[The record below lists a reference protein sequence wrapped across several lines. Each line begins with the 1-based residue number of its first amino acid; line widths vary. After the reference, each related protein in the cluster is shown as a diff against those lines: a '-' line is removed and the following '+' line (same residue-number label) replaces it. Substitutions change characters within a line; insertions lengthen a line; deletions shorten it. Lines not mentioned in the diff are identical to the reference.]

1 MSESASVRP
10 EHREADHAKPAGRR
24 LRVLRVAELIPADVG
39 EVSRRA
45 AQLPKRVSAATA
57 AVPSG
62 TLLTLELYRR
72 RWDVR
77 PRRLVLRRL
86 ARLLA
91 GIEADTSE
99 LLIVAAAI
107 VADRTVL
114 VARRNHPA
122 QLAGRWEF
130 PGGKAERGETPQ
142 WAIVRECAEELGCR
156 IEVEGELARR
166 RLDDRVTLVLVRARL
181 AADSAAP
188 AALEH
193 SELRWLRPAEFDDLD
208 WVDTNRQFLPDVTAQ
223 LSLSA
228 TVPPQGAMAYEP
240 RAHQTPTDRVGMD
253 RC

>member
-1 MSESASVRP
+1 
-10 EHREADHAKPAGRR
+10 
-24 LRVLRVAELIPADVG
+24 
-39 EVSRRA
+39 
-45 AQLPKRVSAATA
+45 ATA

-91 GIEADTSE
+91 GIEADTSQ

-122 QLAGRWEF
+122 RLAGRWEF

-166 RLDDRVTLVLVRARL
+166 RLDERSTLVLVRARL
-181 AADSAAP
+181 AADSPAP

-193 SELRWLRPAEFDDLD
+193 SELRWLRPAEFAGLD

-223 LSLSA
+223 LSVSA

-240 RAHQTPTDRVGMD
+240 RAHPTPTDRVGMD